1 MDLSSIR
8 IKEHFGMASNDTNTT
23 KFTFVISPPK
33 NRESIQK
40 QDIIC
45 LDHPIYGEA
54 CQIIGEVTEITSY
67 EEVAGSTI
75 RDRIGKLLATTRII
89 GYVDLRGENKPLKKL
104 LVPPNPGSRI
114 YMPYS
119 TFLQDALNR
128 GIDGKSYRQSFCL
141 GKTEISA
148 ATQETNDQQLDF
160 YINADLLHKHT
171 LICGVDGSGKTH
183 TAAVIVEELVG
194 KVSQPIIVFDP
205 NNEYA
210 TIGSASK
217 ARETTVV
224 AAILQNN
231 NSEVVAQKIKSNQI
245 TIINAE
251 SPYLAE
257 KNEDYISLLKAL
269 IKGRQEKTTQ
279 PFLVIIEDADN
290 LAPQALQEVLACK
303 EVGVILI
310 SSHPTL
316 LGGKKPFKDANC
328 DCWKDR

>member
-1 MDLSSIR
+1 MISS
-8 IKEHFGMASNDTNTT
+8 
-23 KFTFVISPPK
+23 
-33 NRESIQK
+33 
-40 QDIIC
+40 
-45 LDHPIYGEA
+45 
-54 CQIIGEVTEITSY
+54 
-67 EEVAGSTI
+67 
-75 RDRIGKLLATTRII
+75 
-89 GYVDLRGENKPLKKL
+89 
-104 LVPPNPGSRI
+104 
-114 YMPYS
+114 
-119 TFLQDALNR
+119 
-128 GIDGKSYRQSFCL
+128 
-141 GKTEISA
+141 
-148 ATQETNDQQLDF
+148 LDF

-316 LGGKKPFKDANC
+316 LGGKNLSKMQTVIVGKTVDQQDLTYLNNITYGVSEELPGLNVGERVIAGLNISRPTKIQIR
-328 DCWKDR
+328 DRDSVKAI